1 MNTYSEHQEWQ
12 DFAPEMQEELARIKA
27 DQAQIF
33 ETRNRIMNGGASKE
47 QVFMAINAAATNM
60 TIFREL
66 YERSIRI
73 TVKFRQIQRRQDAL
87 EEKVERLTKK
97 KTPLP
102 QMTKAVSAASV
113 IDFTA
118 RKRRTILTLQGEKTL

>member
-12 DFAPEMQEELARIKA
+12 DFAPEMKEELARIKA
-27 DQAQIF
+27 DQAQIVK
-33 ETRNRIMNGGASKE
+33 TRNRIMNGGASKE
-47 QVFMAINAAATNM
+47 QIFLAINAAATNM

-66 YERSIRI
+66 YERNIRI

-97 KTPLP
+97 KTLQPT
-102 QMTKAVSAASV
+102 MTKAVPAASV

-118 RKRRTILTLQGEKTL
+118 RKRRTIVTLQG